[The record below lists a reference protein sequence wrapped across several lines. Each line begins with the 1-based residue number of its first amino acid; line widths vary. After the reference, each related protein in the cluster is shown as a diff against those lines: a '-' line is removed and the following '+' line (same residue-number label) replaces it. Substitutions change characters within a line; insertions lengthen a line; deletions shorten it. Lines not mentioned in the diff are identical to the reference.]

1 MSVLDLSNDTIVQV
15 QADARHVLVDV
26 RADAQA
32 DVHAH
37 ADVLVRALVRAHG
50 GALARAHGDALVHV
64 DAQARVLDN
73 ARDVAHGG
81 ALPHDDAAI
90 HVRAHA
96 PAHAHGGALGHAP
109 NGDPDDALEYAPGDV
124 QVRARTHAHAAASAP
139 HDAVLDDAPG
149 VALSGA
155 RALVTQAIGQGGQ
168 VPKCLS
174 HGSCLRHKSYL

>member
-26 RADAQA
+26 RADVQA
-32 DVHAH
+32 VVHAH

-50 GALARAHGDALVHV
+50 GALVHV

-96 PAHAHGGALGHAP
+96 TTHAPAHAHGGALGRAP
-109 NGDPDDALEYAPGDV
+109 NGDPNGALEYAPGDV

-155 RALVTQAIGQGGQ
+155 RALVTQAIRQGGQ
-168 VPKCLS
+168 VP
-174 HGSCLRHKSYL
+174 